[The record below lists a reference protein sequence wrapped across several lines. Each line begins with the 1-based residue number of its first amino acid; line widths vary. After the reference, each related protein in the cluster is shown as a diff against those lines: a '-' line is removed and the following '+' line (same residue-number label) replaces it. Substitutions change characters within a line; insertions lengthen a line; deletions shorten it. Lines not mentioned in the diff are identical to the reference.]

1 MKQYDR
7 MISGLLYSWK
17 IKDEYREE
25 LSKKRG
31 EFLDKFNSTSYND
44 FKTREELI
52 RGWFKYVGKNPCI
65 NKPFH
70 CDYGCHIS
78 VVIIFLQ
85 ILIVRC
91 LMWHQLRLVIMY
103 F

>member
-17 IKDEYREE
+17 IKDEHREE

-44 FKTREELI
+44 FKTREEL
-52 RGWFKYVGKNPCI
+52 
-65 NKPFH
+65 NK
-70 CDYGCHIS
+70 
-78 VVIIFLQ
+78 
-85 ILIVRC
+85 
-91 LMWHQLRLVIMY
+91 RLV
-103 F
+103 